1 MNSFSKLITA
11 TILTVAVI
19 TTMLGCATKNKAADK
34 QSNNASTIYT
44 IPFSD
49 HDLFITPL
57 GTGAIRVQRVP
68 HDMEFPKLQ
77 ELVYTETLP
86 GKKTYIST
94 LSANDDL
101 SKKVK
106 TGKGGMKV
114 RMDSRTGALTFKD
127 SKGNTILEE
136 SPGSFSMTAGKTG
149 NFNSIA
155 VRQGFKSD
163 ADEFITGLGQFQDG
177 YLNNRGLT
185 RRLTQVNTQISIPM
199 IISNKGYGLL
209 WNNYGLV
216 DYNPS
221 DFTVE
226 LQQGAASGQT
236 VTVNATG
243 TLGNVR
249 ERRSF
254 NDFTGE
260 FAVESD
266 GQYSI
271 LLDVGQA
278 MARKQFMTIDDDTV
292 FDVNNTWLPPTTS
305 AIIGL
310 KKGTHIIKVSGS
322 RGDKPTVGVRKVI
335 DETVFASPVATDL
348 DYTVFAGTADEIIH
362 SYRSLTGHVPAM
374 PEWAF
379 GYIHCRERYGS
390 QQELLENATRF
401 RKDGIPVDV
410 IVQDWQWWGKYG
422 WNAMQFDEDKYPDPK
437 AMTDSLHKMDIKLML
452 SVWSKIDKN
461 CEVGKDMLAK
471 GYYIDGTDWIDFF
484 NPDAASAYWKNFSEK
499 LLPTGID
506 AWWQDATEPENDD
519 LKGRMVAGGTIPGEF
534 YRNAYPNMVNHTVYN
549 GLKKDQPDRDPMILT
564 RSGFTGIQRYGAIN
578 WSGDVGNDWET
589 LRRQIAGG
597 LSLMATGQ
605 PWWTYDAGGFFRP
618 NNQYSDAEYQER
630 MIRWIQ
636 ASVFLPF
643 MRVHGYMSQTEPWR
657 YSEETR
663 RIYVNYIELRYKLLP
678 YILENAKKVS
688 EQDYTL
694 MRPLVFDFPNDA
706 EALKQQTEFMF
717 GPSILVC
724 PITEPGVKEWKVYLP
739 KSDKPWTDLMTGRNY
754 STLDHGMYVTVPVTL
769 ETMPVFTRDKLEP
782 NPEPLQSTMD
792 LHRFFDISVGAFLDI
807 PN

>member
-1 MNSFSKLITA
+1 MRKSIA
-11 TILTVAVI
+11 LTVIALG
-19 TTMLGCATKNKAADK
+19 TAALTMLGCATRNRTANRNITETQMGNGA
-34 QSNNASTIYT
+34 TYV
-44 IPFSD
+44 IPLSD
-49 HDLFITPL
+49 CKLMVTSLSDN
-57 GTGAIRVQRVP
+57 AIRIRRIPQNVDLPQL
-68 HDMEFPKLQ
+68 E
-77 ELVYTETLP
+77 ELVYTQDASGQDNGILT
-86 GKKTYIST
+86 
-94 LSANDDL
+94 DL
-101 SKKVK
+101 SVMKGQEFKFS
-106 TGKGGMKV
+106 TGRNGMAV
-114 RMDSRTGALTFKD
+114 TLDRTNGLLTFHDKNG
-127 SKGNTILEE
+127 KVILEE
-136 SPGSFSMTAGKTG
+136 APDTRSITVGKTG
-149 NFNSIA
+149 NLNSLA
-155 VRQGFKSD
+155 VSQGFKSD

-185 RRLTQVNTQISIPM
+185 RCLTQVNTQISIPM

-209 WNNYGLV
+209 WNNYGLT

-221 DFTVE
+221 DFTVQ
-226 LQQGAASGQT
+226 LQQGAESGQT

-260 FAVESD
+260 IEIDAD
-266 GQYSI
+266 GEYSI
-271 LLDVGQA
+271 LLDVGQS
-278 MARKQFMTIDDDTV
+278 MARKQFMTIDGDTV

-305 AIIGL
+305 AIVSL
-310 KKGTHIIKVSGS
+310 NKGTHTVKVSGS
-322 RGDKPTVGVRKVI
+322 RGDKPSVGVRKVT
-335 DETVFASPVATDL
+335 DRTVFSSPVATAL
-348 DYTVFAGTADEIIH
+348 DYTVFAGNADEII
-362 SYRSLTGHVPAM
+362 SAFRQATGHVPAM

-379 GYIHCRERYGS
+379 GYIHCRERYDS
-390 QQELLENATRF
+390 QTELLENATRF
-401 RKDGIPVDV
+401 RTDDIPVDV

-422 WNAMQFDEDKYPDPK
+422 WNAMQFDEGKYPDPK
-437 AMTDSLHKMDIKLML
+437 AMTDSLHNMGMKLML

-461 CEVGKDMLAK
+461 CQVGKEMLAK

-484 NPDAASAYWKNFSEK
+484 NPDAAALYWKNFSEK

-534 YRNAYPNMVNHTVYN
+534 YRNVYPNMVNHTVYN
-549 GLKKDQPDRDPMILT
+549 GLRKDQPDRDPMILT

-618 NNQYSDAEYQER
+618 GNQYQDAEYQER
-630 MIRWIQ
+630 MLRWIQ

-657 YSEETR
+657 YPEQTR
-663 RIYVNYIELRYKLLP
+663 DIYVNQIKLRYRLMP
-678 YILENAKKVS
+678 YILENARKVS
-688 EQDYTL
+688 EKDYTL
-694 MRPLVFDFPNDA
+694 MRPLVFDFPNDE
-706 EALKQQTEFMF
+706 EALRQQTEFMF

-739 KSDKPWTDLMTGRNY
+739 KSDKTWYDLINGTGY
-754 STLDHGMYVTVPVTL
+754 DTGKGGMYVTVPASL
-769 ETMPVFTRDKLEP
+769 DYIPVFGLGEKFTSLFEK
-782 NPEPLQSTMD
+782 
-792 LHRFFDISVGAFLDI
+792 
-807 PN
+807 